1 MARNWTEV
9 NNNRGNVL
17 RTSYQKGIISDATV
31 KPDSNIHYLE
41 IDVSGAPVTITGDAS
56 TSQTGDEIRVTIK
69 NTGGSEASLYFSG
82 DFENTSASISVG
94 ETEATSFFCDG
105 SSFVLSRLDSLQN
118 TIVVNQSNVSTT
130 LGGVIDSTKEY
141 FIDGII
147 DLGAT
152 QITVPPTG
160 ITLRG
165 YSFDL
170 SGLISSEDNYSMIV
184 SETAVIGSGNILGF
198 DFHICVNGL
207 NSKVYDIYDAT
218 GFNAFEYARINYND
232 CTSLGDIHNYRQGL
246 ETGTGRFGGSPSLT
260 LHGTWLGGFRI
271 TTSIVRSMSD
281 TTTEP
286 LFKAGTAF
294 VMNSRFLTDMNV
306 DLGTLQP
313 LLDFAPSN
321 FTNPSTLQ
329 LKGCIVSRDG
339 VINSTDSN
347 ITPNMSNTDI
357 CSDWDNNQG
366 LRNTFVGGK
375 AQVTTQSETTISSAS
390 TFYNIN
396 GTFTTNNL
404 QHFDSPAQG
413 QLRHLGKD
421 PIEFNVLAD
430 FNIESTANNVIAIR
444 ITKYDSISATFS
456 DFLPQLRQVNS
467 FVGGRDVAFFTISG
481 SITLEQNDYIKF
493 QVANETGTANVTLE
507 DNSFYTVQER

>member
-41 IDVSGAPVTITGDAS
+41 IDVSGAPVTMTGDAS

-118 TIVVNQSNVSTT
+118 TIVVNQSNVATT

-147 DLGAT
+147 DLGT
-152 QITVPPTG
+152 IQITVPTTG

-184 SETAVIGSGNILGF
+184 SETAIIGSGNILGF
-198 DFHICVNGL
+198 DLYMSVTGA
-207 NSKVYDIYDAT
+207 NSNVYDIYDAT
-218 GFNAFEYARINYND
+218 GFNAFEFTRVNYND

-260 LHGTWLGGFRI
+260 LHGTWVGGYRI
-271 TTSIVRSMSD
+271 TTSIVRSLSAAM
-281 TTTEP
+281 TEP
-286 LFKAGTAF
+286 LFKSGTAF
-294 VMNSRFLTDMNV
+294 SMNSRFLTDINV
-306 DLGTLQP
+306 DLPALAA
-313 LLDFAPSN
+313 LLDFTPAN
-321 FTNPSTLQ
+321 FPNPSTLQ
-329 LKGCIVSRDG
+329 LKGCLVTRDG
-339 VINSTDSN
+339 VSNSGDAN
-347 ITPNMSNTDI
+347 LTPNIDQTSLVA
-357 CSDWDNNQG
+357 DWDNNVG
-366 LRNTFVGGK
+366 IKNTFIGGLKDLTTPVETVLTVGVPV
-375 AQVTTQSETTISSAS
+375 AVIA
-390 TFYNIN
+390 
-396 GTFTTNNL
+396 GTWTNSDE
-404 QHFDSPAQG
+404 QHFDSNFNYSF
-413 QLRHLGKD
+413 RHLGTDPLDFRIVFDFVLKGTQDQEYKIYLKKD
-421 PIEFNVLAD
+421 SGAVVTTLYTQTRTIDRLAG
-430 FNIESTANNVIAIR
+430 S
-444 ITKYDSISATFS
+444 
-456 DFLPQLRQVNS
+456 
-467 FVGGRDVAFFTISG
+467 RDVTYFSGTFGIAMLQNDFVYWEVENITIAG
-481 SITLEQNDYIKF
+481 NNCTLELDSQWLI
-493 QVANETGTANVTLE
+493 E
-507 DNSFYTVQER
+507 ER